1 MQKIFF
7 SICIALA
14 ALWVGCRKNVDDTTI
29 LNGPIPSVMVEAT
42 IMGRV
47 TYQGEA
53 VSLAQI
59 MIGNKVYSTN
69 DQGIFLIKNEQ
80 LDQNGTLLK
89 AIKNGFFTAYR
100 FVYPQLGSITQVNIE
115 LKKKDQGIV
124 FQSTQGT
131 ALEISYNNG
140 QPAGLIIIPPN
151 AIAYDNGAGYNGSV
165 RAYMVAFDPTK
176 PEDLSTAPGDL
187 RAQDSTAQARYLQ
200 SFGMLGVELIDQ
212 AGNRL
217 NLRPGTKAKMQ
228 VWIPE
233 SLLGIAPNE
242 IPLWHFNEN
251 NGYWEEEG
259 KATRNGDV
267 YEGEVGHFSFWNCD
281 IPTDYCHIK
290 GRVVNGNGDPI
301 VGATVFIGSPNYGVA
316 SGLTD
321 QTGTYAGIIPA
332 NEVLEVR
339 VGDCNVSTNFGP
351 FAPASQNQV
360 ANIVLQNNLFTFS
373 GKVVDCSGNP
383 VANAVAFI
391 DQYFALTNSS
401 GQYQFITQACS
412 TLVGTSVVAQAF
424 DLGAITTSL
433 PILVTIG
440 GTTVAIPDLEVCNAL
455 DEYIIVN
462 VEGATTIYNADL
474 KYISAGVDSSYIS
487 GNITGLQYNFYVEIS
502 EDGALNS
509 TIGNTGFSYTKST
522 GELSYGYCK
531 YCATCD
537 CGVPLPITFTSYPTN
552 VGDYAMG
559 SYSGNVKDEFTSL
572 FVPYTVS
579 FRIKRTQ

>member
-1 MQKIFF
+1 MQKLLF

-14 ALWVGCRKNVDDTTI
+14 ALWVGCRKNVDDITI
-29 LNGPIPSVMVEAT
+29 VNGPIPSVMVEAT

-59 MIGNKVYSTN
+59 MIGNKTYSTN

-100 FVYPQLGSITQVNIE
+100 FAYPQLGSITQVNIE
-115 LKKKDQGIV
+115 LTKKGQGIV
-124 FQSTQGT
+124 FQSTLGT
-131 ALEISYNNG
+131 ALEISNNNG
-140 QPAGLIIIPPN
+140 QPAGLINIPPN
-151 AIAYDNGAGYNGSV
+151 AIAYDNGAGYNGLV
-165 RAYMVAFDPTK
+165 RAYVVAFDPTI
-176 PEDLSTAPGDL
+176 PDDLRTAPGDL
-187 RAQDSTAQARYLQ
+187 RAQDSTARARYLQ
-200 SFGMLGVELIDQ
+200 SFGMLGVELVDPT
-212 AGNRL
+212 GNRL
-217 NLRPGTKAKMQ
+217 NLRPGVKAKMQ

-259 KATRNGDV
+259 TATRNSNV

-301 VGATVFIGSPNYGVA
+301 VGATVIINSPNFGTT

-321 QTGTYAGIIPA
+321 QTGCYAGIIPA

-339 VGDCNVSTNFGP
+339 VGECNISTNFGP

-360 ANIVLQNNLFTFS
+360 ADLVIQNSLFTFS
-373 GKVVDCSGNP
+373 GKVVDCNGNP
-383 VANAVAFI
+383 AANAVAII
-391 DQYFALTNSS
+391 DQFFALTDAA
-401 GQYQFITQACS
+401 GQYQFITQKCS
-412 TLVGTSVVAQAF
+412 SIVGTTVVAQAF
-424 DLGAITTSL
+424 DLGAVTASV
-433 PILVTIG
+433 PVAVTIA
-440 GTTVAIPDLEVCNAL
+440 GTTINVPDMEVCNAL
-455 DEYIIVN
+455 DEYIIAN
-462 VEGATTIYNADL
+462 VDGGITIYNANL
-474 KYISAGVDSSYIS
+474 MYVNKGVDSSYIS
-487 GNITGLQYNFYVEIS
+487 GNIDGTQYVFYADVQEN
-502 EDGALNS
+502 GALNS
-509 TIGNTGFSYTKST
+509 TIGNTGFYYTKNT
-522 GELSYGYCK
+522 GEQSYGYCK
-531 YCATCD
+531 YCTTCD
-537 CGVPLPITFTSYPTN
+537 CGVPLPITFSSYPTN
-552 VGDYAMG
+552 VGDYATG
-559 SYSGNVKDEFTSL
+559 SYSGNVRDELSSL